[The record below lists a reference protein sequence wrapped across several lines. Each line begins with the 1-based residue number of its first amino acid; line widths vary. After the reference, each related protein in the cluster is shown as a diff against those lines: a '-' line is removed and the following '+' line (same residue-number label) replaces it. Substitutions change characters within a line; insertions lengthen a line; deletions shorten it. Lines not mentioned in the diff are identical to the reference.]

1 MVSRYSSGSF
11 NLLFYFSGWVVEI
24 YKCLVEILKLLVS
37 VSGVRAD
44 AVVSKGLAI
53 DDGSCGVF
61 WMGAGCM

>member
-1 MVSRYSSGSF
+1 MLGRDPEASG
-11 NLLFYFSGWVVEI
+11 GI
-24 YKCLVEILKLLVS
+24 
-37 VSGVRAD
+37 RAD